1 MIVSHICDNV
11 KQCRYGVSHICYAVI
26 MSDSNTPTDLTRKIG
41 EILARKYDAL
51 EMSLRQAEDK
61 TGLSRMTIKRMLNAE
76 TAIPLDKFETLA
88 RALGLIPWRV
98 MRQAEDELEAQS
110 NVLRFPAT
118 SRQENQPTDV
128 IDFPHTQE
136 ENLPDFTKLA
146 ARKVTNRPE
155 WDAIQALND
164 IGEESQDPGD
174 YE

>member
-118 SRQENQPTDV
+118 SRQENQREADAMLAEQRYAASQLQ
-128 IDFPHTQE
+128 DGE
-136 ENLPDFTKLA
+136 EDAPQY
-146 ARKVTNRPE
+146 PE
-155 WDAIQALND
+155 WD
-164 IGEESQDPGD
+164 
-174 YE
+174 

>member
-118 SRQENQPTDV
+118 SRQENQREADAMIAEQRYAASQLQTG
-128 IDFPHTQE
+128 E
-136 ENLPDFTKLA
+136 EDAPQY
-146 ARKVTNRPE
+146 PE
-155 WDAIQALND
+155 WD
-164 IGEESQDPGD
+164 
-174 YE
+174 